1 MATNTSICG
10 ICSLRQIT
18 QTSKH
23 WCPQCEEALCDECR
37 DHHTLLKVTRS
48 HEPIP
53 ISDYKSIPS
62 FITDIQQSCIYH
74 NEQYQQYCV
83 EHALPICFKCI
94 NDHRKCNVTTLEKII
109 NNVKTSEQFLD
120 LESRLGDL
128 LQNIDQIKKDRNSN
142 VTNIEETKT
151 RLVKEIRQKRA
162 EINKRLDYLEKQI
175 IKDLDKKACQNC
187 ESIQNVLSPVK
198 EKEIIISKC
207 QENFQK
213 MKQYAS
219 DLQTFLGMNEIEV
232 KVYENEQYLQSM
244 KEAKRLEQLELEW
257 TVDPFVETILN
268 SLKNFGSIEMRTQ
281 TSSIEFTRAKNK
293 QAQLQVV
300 TTKKTIDD
308 VKLILQK
315 EITTDGIDIRGC
327 CMSAEGDMLY
337 TDYQVQ
343 GASLTVIA
351 SDNKLKYKMSVDPS
365 LGFDITLIDEKTVAI
380 TSGESREKVGID
392 IIDIKKRSKIKFIK
406 LPSSPYGIARDH
418 NSLFVCVERRG
429 IYKINILDGT
439 TSCVISCILPSYS
452 YVAVYTDRIYYTNYE
467 DDSVVCC
474 DRNGALVWTF
484 KDDLVLNEPEGIA
497 VDNNGNV
504 YVVGEK
510 SSNVVILSNDGKHH
524 KELLTADDGL
534 NSPSAI
540 FLDRENRKLL
550 VANTKKTAFLYNIS

>member
-18 QTSKH
+18 QTSTH

-37 DHHTLLKVTRS
+37 EHHTLLKVTRS

-74 NEQYQQYCV
+74 NEQYQQYCF

-120 LESRLGDL
+120 LESRLDDV

-142 VTNIEETKT
+142 MTKIEETKT
-151 RLVKEIRQKRA
+151 LLVKEIRQKRA
-162 EINKRLDYLEKQI
+162 EINKRLDNLEKQI
-175 IKDLDKKACQNC
+175 IKDLDEKACQNC
-187 ESIQNVLSPVK
+187 ESILNVLSSVK

-207 QENFQK
+207 KGNFQK

-244 KEAKRLEQLELEW
+244 KEAKSLEQLELEW

-268 SLKNFGSIEMRTQ
+268 SLKNFGSIEMKTQ

-300 TTKKTIDD
+300 TKKKTIDD

-315 EITTDGIDIRGC
+315 EITIDGDDVRGC

-337 TDYQVQ
+337 ADNHVQ
-343 GASLTVIA
+343 GTSLIVIA
-351 SDNKLKYKMSVDPS
+351 SDYKLKDKMQLDSSWVFNVTLVDETT
-365 LGFDITLIDEKTVAI
+365 GAI
-380 TSGESREKVGID
+380 TPGHSREKIGID
-392 IIDIKKRSKIKFIK
+392 IIDLKKKRKKKFIK
-406 LPSSPYGIARDH
+406 LPGWTWGITRDH
-418 NSLFVCVERRG
+418 DSLFVCVEG
-429 IYKINILDGT
+429 HVYT
-439 TSCVISCILPSYS
+439 VSCSATDCQHVFNTYCGILPSYS
-452 YVAVYTDRIYYTNYE
+452 LQ
-467 DDSVVCC
+467 C
-474 DRNGALVWTF
+474 L
-484 KDDLVLNEPEGIA
+484 KIA
-497 VDNNGNV
+497 M
-504 YVVGEK
+504 
-510 SSNVVILSNDGKHH
+510 
-524 KELLTADDGL
+524 
-534 NSPSAI
+534 
-540 FLDRENRKLL
+540 
-550 VANTKKTAFLYNIS
+550 

>member
-1 MATNTSICG
+1 MAANTSICG

-18 QTSKH
+18 QTSNH
-23 WCPQCEEALCDECR
+23 WCQQCEEPLCDECR
-37 DHHTLLKVTRS
+37 DHHKLLKVTRS
-48 HEPIP
+48 HEVIP

-74 NEQYQQYCV
+74 NEPYQQYCV

-94 NDHRKCNVTTLEKII
+94 NDHRKCNVTTLEKIF

-120 LESRLGDL
+120 LASRLGDL

-151 RLVKEIRQKRA
+151 RLVKEIRQRRA

-175 IKDLDKKACQNC
+175 IKDLDEKACQNC
-187 ESIQNVLSPVK
+187 ESIQNVLSSVK

-219 DLQTFLGMNEIEV
+219 DLQTFLGMNEIGV

-257 TVDPFVETILN
+257 TVDPFVETILK
-268 SLKNFGSIEMRTQ
+268 SFKNFGSIEMRTQ

-315 EITTDGIDIRGC
+315 KITTDGMDIRGC

-337 TDYQVQ
+337 TDFQVQ
-343 GASLTVIA
+343 GAWLTVIT
-351 SDNKLKYKMSVDPS
+351 SDNKLKYKMSLDPR
-365 LGFDITLIDEKTVAI
+365 FDITLIDEKTVAI
-380 TSGESREKVGID
+380 TSGESWEKVGID

-406 LPSSPYGIARDH
+406 LSRSPYGIARDH

-439 TSCVISCILPSYS
+439 TSCVISCVLPSYS
-452 YVAVYTDRIYYTNYE
+452 YVAVYKDRIYYTNNE

-474 DRNGALVWTF
+474 DSNGSRVWTF
-484 KDDLVLNEPEGIA
+484 KDRLVLNEPEGIA
-497 VDNNGNV
+497 VDNIGNV

-550 VANTKKTAFLYNIS
+550 VANTEETAFLYNISLE